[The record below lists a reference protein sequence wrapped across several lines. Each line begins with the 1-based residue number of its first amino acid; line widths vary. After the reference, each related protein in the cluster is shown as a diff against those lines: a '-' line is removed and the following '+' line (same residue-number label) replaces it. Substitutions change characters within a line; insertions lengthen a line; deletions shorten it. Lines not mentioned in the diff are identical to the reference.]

1 MEEELKVSK
10 LLHIKLNNKVYDYVS
25 ATCSLAVL
33 PVSVISLE
41 NN

>member
-10 LLHIKLNNKVYDYVS
+10 LVNNKVCYYVS
-25 ATCSLAVL
+25 EPCSLAVL
-33 PVSVISLE
+33 VVSVISLE